1 MIRLLKDFFYPPIP
15 TPLEVALGDLER
27 HQREL
32 VTAKQRAQEA
42 AATVIYHERSIHE
55 LQRLVRNVGEAA

>member
-1 MIRLLKDFFYPPIP
+1 MIRLLKNFFCPPIP

-27 HQREL
+27 HQRGL

-55 LQRLVRNVGEAA
+55 LQRLVRNVEETT

>member
-15 TPLEVALGDLER
+15 TPLEIAQDSLEH
-27 HQREL
+27 HQRRL
-32 VTAKQRAQEA
+32 ISAKQRAQEA

-55 LQRLVRNVGEAA
+55 LQRLVRNVEETA

>member
-15 TPLEVALGDLER
+15 TPLEIAQDSLAH

-32 VTAKQRAQEA
+32 VAAKQRAQEA

-55 LQRLVRNVGEAA
+55 LQRLVRNVEETA

>member
-42 AATVIYHERSIHE
+42 AAIVIYHERSIHE
-55 LQRLVRNVGEAA
+55 LQHLVCNVWEAA